1 MPDSRSAAADA
12 RFAIRCS
19 RRNGI
24 DRLSLVG
31 ALDQAS
37 VLMLEDELNGLSH
50 AGGALVI
57 DLADLTSIDRWGI
70 HAIERIARRSNPEDR
85 HLSIVNGRDT
95 VLDAFGAAGMGD
107 LLSGADLSDLLDAG
121 DGEWSSISLPPL
133 PRRRADH
140 RINVA
145 EERS

>member
-1 MPDSRSAAADA
+1 MPNPSSAAADV
-12 RFAIRCS
+12 RFAMRCS

-24 DRLSLVG
+24 DRVSLIG
-31 ALDQAS
+31 ALDKAS

-57 DLADLTSIDRWGI
+57 DLADLTSIDRWGT
-70 HAIERIARRSNPEDR
+70 HVIERIARRSNPEDR
-85 HLSIVNGRDT
+85 HLSIVNGRGP
-95 VLDAFGAAGMGD
+95 VFDAFGAAGIGD

-140 RINVA
+140 RITVA